1 MLPPDGEG
9 MDRKVQIALIAGLS
23 LFCGCLVILVGGI
36 AWFLLRAP
44 SSRAS
49 AAVGTPVGL
58 RPSATPAASIDIPL
72 DTGTPLPTDTLL
84 PTIPLSATP
93 VLPSVTPTLTLTPV
107 PAARGT
113 AERLLAA
120 ELPQRDIRLLAE
132 RIGERGSIPLVVR
145 QAPLDYQPGD
155 VASFWVGN
163 LDTLERTRVTATL
176 RYITP
181 HLYVWVEDGA
191 SVDQEAL
198 ARAAEQFEQ
207 HTYPTTRDFFG
218 SEWSPGVDADPR
230 LHILHSTAAHMGAG
244 LAGYYSSSDEYSQL
258 ANPYSN
264 EREMFYLSLSGIVP
278 GTDLYNGVLAHEFQH
293 MIHWAN
299 DRNEE
304 TWVDEGCAELSAY
317 LNGYDPGGFEWAYI
331 ADPDV
336 QLTTWP
342 STASSAANYGA
353 SYLFMRY
360 FMGRFGPKA
369 TQAVVAAPEN
379 GTVGFD
385 AVLAAYG
392 LTFEDVFA
400 DWLVANY
407 MDNLAVADGLIDPV
421 YSYPDAMIGPISIDA
436 SHSTYPV
443 SRESTVHQYA
453 ADYIQLQGAGDL
465 TIKFEGDTEARLVP
479 TDAYSG
485 RYAWWSSRGDDVD
498 AMLTRAFDLGALDS
512 ATLQVRMWYDIER
525 DWDYAYV
532 EASVDDGRT
541 WDLLAGPSMT
551 VRNPNG
557 NSFGPAYTGQ
567 SGGWIE
573 ETFDLSPYA
582 GHTVLLRFEYV
593 TDDAVHHAGWL
604 IDDVQIPELG
614 YADDLESGTGSW
626 QARGFVYS
634 DNLVPQSYRVQL
646 ITMGQTVSVL
656 PLAIDG
662 SGYGQLDL
670 HGLGT
675 EVDTAVLV
683 IAAVAPSTT
692 QAAAY
697 RYTIEAVR

>member
-1 MLPPDGEG
+1 MN
-9 MDRKVQIALIAGLS
+9 RKAQIALIAGLS
-23 LFCGCLVILVGGI
+23 FLWGCVVILGGSI
-36 AWFLLRAP
+36 AWYLIHATSPRAGIP
-44 SSRAS
+44 VVT
-49 AAVGTPVGL
+49 AVDL
-58 RPSATPAASIDIPL
+58 RPSATPAMPL
-72 DTGTPLPTDTLL
+72 DGPPVTDTPLPT
-84 PTIPLSATP
+84 ATP
-93 VLPSVTPTLTLTPV
+93 VLPTVTPTLTLTPV
-107 PAARGT
+107 PT
-113 AERLLAA
+113 VQNTMERVLAA
-120 ELPQRDIRLLAE
+120 ELPQRDMRLLAE
-132 RIGERGSIPLVVR
+132 RLGKQGLIPLVVR
-145 QAPLDYQPGD
+145 EVPLDYQLGD
-155 VASFWVGN
+155 AASFWVGN

-181 HLYVWVEDGA
+181 HLYVWVEDGVTVA
-191 SVDQEAL
+191 QDAL
-198 ARAAEQFEQ
+198 ASAAEQFEQ

-218 SEWSPGVDADPR
+218 SEWSPGVDADTH
-230 LHILHSTAAHMGAG
+230 LHILHSTARHMGAG
-244 LAGYYSSSDEYSQL
+244 LAGYYSSSDEYSRL

-264 EREMFYLSLSGIVP
+264 EREMFYLSLSGMSP
-278 GTDLYNGVLAHEFQH
+278 GTGLYNGVLAHEFQH

-360 FMGRFGPKA
+360 FMGRFGREA

-385 AVLAAYG
+385 AVLATYG
-392 LTFEDVFA
+392 LTFDDVFA

-407 MDNLAVADGLIDPV
+407 MDNLALADGLIDPV
-421 YSYPDAMIGPISIDA
+421 YTYPDVMIGPVRIDV

-443 SRESTVHQYA
+443 RRESTVHQYA
-453 ADYIQLQGAGDL
+453 ADYVQLRGSGDL
-465 TIKFEGDTEARLVP
+465 TIQFEGDTEVQLVP
-479 TDAYSG
+479 ADAYSG
-485 RYAWWSSRGDDVD
+485 HYAWWSNRGDDID
-498 AMLTRAFDLGALDS
+498 AMLTRAFDLSGLDG
-512 ATLQVRMWYDIER
+512 ATLKVQMWYDIER

-532 EASVDDGRT
+532 EASVDGGRT

-582 GHTVLLRFEYV
+582 GRAVLLRFEYV

-614 YADDLESGTGSW
+614 YADDLESGTGDW

-634 DNLVPQSYRVQL
+634 DNRVPQNYVVRL
-646 ITMGQTVSVL
+646 ITMGKMVSVL
-656 PLAIDG
+656 PLTIND
-662 SGYGQLDL
+662 SGYGRLEL

-683 IAAVAPSTT
+683 ISAIAPSTT
-692 QAAAY
+692 QAATY
-697 RYTIEAVR
+697 RYAIEAAK